1 MLQNTILNVQNEDL
15 LNEIHHSD
23 ENHFQ
28 IDLYSQMQRKSD
40 GGVDFNTP
48 NQNDF
53 YAGAFAF
60 TSPPERAL
68 LSDKTN

>member
-1 MLQNTILNVQNEDL
+1 
-15 LNEIHHSD
+15 
-23 ENHFQ
+23 
-28 IDLYSQMQRKSD
+28 MQRKSD
-40 GGVDFNTP
+40 GNVDFNTP

-68 LSDKTN
+68 LSDKTNQPDTSPFNSRFNVLKFNSANKNNSH